1 VPAHLRENRILD
13 LRVIVQ
19 RAGFDA
25 FLALDLEGF
34 DASCLAMVFYAKPV
48 LAASSSEPRVPALL
62 LVLSPPIDDLSSSS
76 IDRFAIEIEF

>member
-1 VPAHLRENRILD
+1 
-13 LRVIVQ
+13 
-19 RAGFDA
+19 
-25 FLALDLEGF
+25 
-34 DASCLAMVFYAKPV
+34 MVFYAKPV